1 MSNDKHVVRAGGRS
15 PFQGNVLALGLVSLF
30 TDLSSEMMN
39 PLLPVFIAGLV
50 PLGLA
55 PVYVGLMEGVAETTA
70 SLLKLISGR
79 LSDYLGKRKMLVVA
93 GYGLSTL
100 ARPLMAL
107 AGLAGTAWAGGQV
120 VGLKF
125 LDRVGK
131 GVRTSPRDALIS
143 DSVGP
148 ETRGLAFSFTRAMD
162 HTGAVGGSLLAIVI
176 LFAFLGYGLWRS
188 SAAKPTPEEMTAL
201 RWVFAL
207 ALIPGSLAVITLAWR
222 VREIA
227 PKGVGWASAHA
238 DHQAAHEKTAWA
250 KAHPTRLPTRFYAF
264 VGIVVLFTLG
274 NSSDMFLLLYAWE
287 KFGLGLLAVIGLW
300 IALHVSK
307 IVFSFPG
314 GILADRIGRR
324 PMILAGW
331 TMYALVYLGFSQAEV
346 QWQFWALFL
355 AYGFYYGMSEG
366 AEKALVADFV
376 PAESR
381 GTGYGI
387 YNGAIGIAALPGS
400 LLFGVFWA
408 TIGPSWAFAIGASLA
423 GLAAILLAAL
433 LGRNRPSAIGR
444 ADPAIAADCRP

>member
-1 MSNDKHVVRAGGRS
+1 MDGSEHMQMMGRRS
-15 PFQGNVLALGLVSLF
+15 SLRGNVLAMGLVSLF

-39 PLLPVFIAGLV
+39 PLLPIFIAGLV

-55 PVYVGLMEGVAETTA
+55 PIYVGLMEGVAETTA
-70 SLLKLISGR
+70 SLLKLISGHI
-79 LSDYLGKRKMLVVA
+79 SDRLGKRKMLVVA
-93 GYGLSTL
+93 GYGLSTV

-107 AGLAGTAWAGGQV
+107 AGLAGATWAGAQV

-131 GVRTSPRDALIS
+131 GVRTSPRDALVS

-148 ETRGLAFSFTRAMD
+148 DVRGLAFSFTRAMD
-162 HTGAVGGSLLAIVI
+162 HAGAVGGSLLAIVI
-176 LFAFLGYGLWRS
+176 LFGFLGYGLWRGS
-188 SAAKPTPEEMTAL
+188 TAKPGPQETAAL
-201 RWVFAL
+201 RWVFGI
-207 ALIPGSLAVITLAWR
+207 ALIPGLLAVVTLLWK

-227 PKGVGWASAHA
+227 PKQANSDAVGV
-238 DHQAAHEKTAWA
+238 KTAGAWR
-250 KAHPTRLPTRFYAF
+250 RLPTRFYVF
-264 VGIVVLFTLG
+264 IGIVVLFTLG

-287 KFGLGLLAVIGLW
+287 KFHLGLLAVIGLW
-300 IALHVSK
+300 IALHISK

-314 GILADRIGRR
+314 GLLADRIGRR

-331 TMYALVYLGFSQAEV
+331 TTYALVYLGLSQAQV
-346 QWQFWALFL
+346 QWQFWTLFL
-355 AYGFYYGMSEG
+355 VYGFYYGMSEG

-381 GTGYGI
+381 GTGYGL

-408 TIGPSWAFAIGASLA
+408 TIGPGWAFGIGASLA
-423 GLAAILLAAL
+423 ALAAVLLTAL
-433 LGRNRPSAIGR
+433 VAGTG
-444 ADPAIAADCRP
+444 PAIAPAPAQDR

>member
-1 MSNDKHVVRAGGRS
+1 MRSDRHMVRTGRRS

-39 PLLPVFIAGLV
+39 PLLPIFIAGLV

-70 SLLKLISGR
+70 SLLKLVSGR
-79 LSDYLGKRKMLVVA
+79 LSDYLGRRKMLVVA

-107 AGLAGTAWAGGQV
+107 AGLVGTPWAGGQV

-143 DSVGP
+143 DSIGP

-162 HTGAVGGSLLAIVI
+162 HAGAVGGSLLAIVI

-188 SAAKPTPEEMTAL
+188 STAKPALEEMTAL

-207 ALIPGSLAVITLAWR
+207 ALIPGLLAVTALLWG

-227 PKGVGWASAHA
+227 PKRA
-238 DHQAAHEKTAWA
+238 DGCNPGGKMSGTWRQ
-250 KAHPTRLPTRFYAF
+250 LPARFYAF

-287 KFGLGLLAVIGLW
+287 KFGLGLVAVIGLW
-300 IALHVSK
+300 IALHLSK

-314 GILADRIGRR
+314 GFLADRIGRR
-324 PMILAGW
+324 PMIWAGW
-331 TMYALVYLGFSQAEV
+331 TMYALVYLGFSQAQA

-376 PAESR
+376 PAASR

-408 TIGPSWAFAIGASLA
+408 TIGPGWAFGIGAGLA
-423 GLAAILLAAL
+423 GLAAVLLTAL
-433 LGRNRPSAIGR
+433 VAGTGPTAVIDSRL
-444 ADPAIAADCRP
+444 

>member
-1 MSNDKHVVRAGGRS
+1 MVRTGRRS

-39 PLLPVFIAGLV
+39 PLLPIFIAGLV

-70 SLLKLISGR
+70 SLLKLVSGR
-79 LSDYLGKRKMLVVA
+79 LSDYLGRRKMLVVA

-162 HTGAVGGSLLAIVI
+162 HAGAVGGSLLAIVI
-176 LFAFLGYGLWRS
+176 LFSCLGYGLWRS
-188 SAAKPTPEEMTAL
+188 STAKPISEEMTAL

-207 ALIPGSLAVITLAWR
+207 ALIPGLLAVTALLWG

-227 PKGVGWASAHA
+227 PKQA
-238 DHQAAHEKTAWA
+238 DGRDPDGRMSGTWRQ
-250 KAHPTRLPTRFYAF
+250 LPARFYAF

-287 KFGLGLLAVIGLW
+287 KFGLGLVTVIGLW
-300 IALHVSK
+300 IALHLSK

-314 GILADRIGRR
+314 GFLADRIGRR

-331 TMYALVYLGFSQAEV
+331 TMYALVYLGFSQAQV

-376 PAESR
+376 PAEAR

-408 TIGPSWAFAIGASLA
+408 TIGPGWAFGIGAGLA
-423 GLAAILLAAL
+423 GLAAVLLTAL
-433 LGRNRPSAIGR
+433 VAGTGPTAVTDSRL
-444 ADPAIAADCRP
+444 